1 MNFVNIVYF
10 KISSMPL
17 ISVATDGGQ
26 QIRCGHT
33 DERESNWGLLWRIIT
48 VWVAAQLSANIA

>member
-1 MNFVNIVYF
+1 L
-10 KISSMPL
+10 STL